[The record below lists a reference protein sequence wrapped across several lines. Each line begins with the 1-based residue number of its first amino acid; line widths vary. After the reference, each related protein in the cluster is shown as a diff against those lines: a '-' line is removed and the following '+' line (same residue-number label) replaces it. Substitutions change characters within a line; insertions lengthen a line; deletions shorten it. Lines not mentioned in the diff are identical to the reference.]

1 VKNQEKAPSRRGFVS
16 FLRLHRL
23 VVLVRTLLAIRSPPD
38 LAAACLPVSRAHALL
53 LVLSVIKTKN
63 KEWKRDFPS
72 RARIFRK
79 ASGNF
84 NTRAECGQEERTMWH
99 VLMFALLAAPVA
111 ESASV
116 EGLAWLAGCWAQR
129 RDGFVYE
136 EQWMEPAGGVMLG
149 MSRTLANGRLVGT
162 EFLRIE
168 VSEGSLRYTAL
179 PSGQALTV
187 FTLRS
192 LEGQRAVFE
201 NLEHDFPQRIIY
213 RRDGEALTARIE
225 GERDGRARAVDL
237 PMRRE
242 ACLSPAAS

>member
-1 VKNQEKAPSRRGFVS
+1 
-16 FLRLHRL
+16 
-23 VVLVRTLLAIRSPPD
+23 
-38 LAAACLPVSRAHALL
+38 
-53 LVLSVIKTKN
+53 
-63 KEWKRDFPS
+63 
-72 RARIFRK
+72 
-79 ASGNF
+79 
-84 NTRAECGQEERTMWH
+84 MWH